1 MDLRRFATSFREFE
15 VEQNIRYLLQNA
27 KLLEK
32 LELLAGT
39 MCPGALQKSLICRYP
54 WT

>member
-15 VEQNIRYLLQNA
+15 DEQNIRYLLQNA

-32 LELLAGT
+32 LELLAGS
-39 MCPGALQKSLICRYP
+39 GRSLAGFPQRVP
-54 WT
+54 VHF